1 MQCPIAYESPIR
13 LENCTWAKNA
23 SEKVNAFDNHLEK
36 VFTPNDTNSCIT
48 PPIINDT
55 IHSPIK
61 FRFPSIKSAIM
72 KLDAKKSPGID
83 RITASM
89 ISNLPDSGIRIIM
102 FIFNA
107 ILRSWEVSEIVMIP
121 KPGKDVSQVTS
132 YRPISLLSI
141 LSKLFEKLFLRSLTP
156 YLNEQQ
162 IIPEHQFGFREKHG
176 TIEQVHRII
185 TLIRSAF
192 ENKLYCSA
200 LFIDI
205 SQAFD

>member
-23 SEKVNAFDNHLEK
+23 SEKVNAFANHLEK

-55 IHSPIK
+55 INSPMK

-83 RITASM
+83 RIAASM

-107 ILRSWEVSEIVMIP
+107 ILRLGSYPSSWKGSEIVMIP

-132 YRPISLLSI
+132 
-141 LSKLFEKLFLRSLTP
+141 
-156 YLNEQQ
+156 
-162 IIPEHQFGFREKHG
+162 
-176 TIEQVHRII
+176 
-185 TLIRSAF
+185 
-192 ENKLYCSA
+192 
-200 LFIDI
+200 
-205 SQAFD
+205 